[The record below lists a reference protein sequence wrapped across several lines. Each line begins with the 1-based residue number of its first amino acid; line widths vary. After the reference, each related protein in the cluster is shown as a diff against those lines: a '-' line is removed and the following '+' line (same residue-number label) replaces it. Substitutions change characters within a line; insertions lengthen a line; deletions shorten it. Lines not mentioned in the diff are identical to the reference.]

1 MVAVVFDER
10 SAREHMRE
18 VGKWWWVPLV
28 TGIVWLILAWILL
41 SFDAT
46 TVWTVAIFTG
56 IFLIFGGAAEFM
68 MATVTPSWRWLH
80 IVLGLLFIA
89 FGTASFVWPQ
99 VTFVALAALISWVI
113 MIAGVFHVVGASLN
127 PAQFRRIVRGHLQFL
142 SKHRGAREAERARR
156 VMLWGLR
163 FRGLLYRGERG
174 RAFRE
179 TAQWLGSGKTATL
192 LESPR

>member
-1 MVAVVFDER
+1 MVAVVFDDTT
-10 SAREHMRE
+10 ARERMRQ
-18 VGKWWWVPLV
+18 VGRWWWVPLV
-28 TGIVWLILAWILL
+28 TGIIWLILAWILL

-68 MATVTPSWRWLH
+68 MASVTPSWRWLH

-113 MIAGVFHVVGASLN
+113 MIAGVFHVVGA
-127 PAQFRRIVRGHLQFL
+127 L
-142 SKHRGAREAERARR
+142 SSKDFDD
-156 VMLWGLR
+156 MW
-163 FRGLLYRGERG
+163 
-174 RAFRE
+174 
-179 TAQWLGSGKTATL
+179 WLGLVVGIAEILVGFWAISVEGGSIVL
-192 LESPR
+192 LVVWLAAIAIARGIMNIVLAFQARKLRNL